1 MGKRELVLI
10 SIFVVLGI
18 CVYQFTAPDTGGED
32 VSIGGIVNKI
42 RRNMRGARATA
53 PADSTQAV
61 PVEAAVR
68 ELRINL
74 SRASELT
81 VTGEDRGDI
90 SAELHAVGRGYDDS
104 EAKTMAAT
112 ATLRVERNGDAV
124 VVSMD
129 QAMPR
134 SMPRN
139 ARLEQLTIVLKVPRR
154 LALRVE
160 PHVGRL
166 VVSDLASAEIMGS
179 RGETRLQNIAGH
191 LQLAHTGGK
200 LEIDG
205 VSSLKLNS
213 RNSNGTIARVTGMAT
228 LDLTGGELRLESVTG
243 PLDVEARN
251 TELTLDAAK
260 TAKPPFRFNGTGGEL
275 HVSSLRTE
283 ARIDG
288 RNTDIE
294 VVMQAAAPL
303 TIYNT
308 GENINVT
315 APPTGY
321 TLDAI
326 ATEGRLDLADGTL
339 KPQEDGDSRVNGAV
353 RGGGPTLSLR
363 ATRGD
368 ITVRKPEGK

>member
-1 MGKRELVLI
+1 MNSFSR
-10 SIFVVLGI
+10 S
-18 CVYQFTAPDTGGED
+18 AGGTPGPL
-32 VSIGGIVNKI
+32 SA
-42 RRNMRGARATA
+42 MTTRATA
-53 PADSTQAV
+53 L
-61 PVEAAVR
+61 AASWCVSM
-68 ELRINL
+68 RISGFSL
-74 SRASELT
+74 P
-81 VTGEDRGDI
+81 
-90 SAELHAVGRGYDDS
+90 GRGP
-104 EAKTMAAT
+104 AC
-112 ATLRVERNGDAV
+112 
-124 VVSMD
+124 
-129 QAMPR
+129 
-134 SMPRN
+134 
-139 ARLEQLTIVLKVPRR
+139 
-154 LALRVE
+154 
-160 PHVGRL
+160 
-166 VVSDLASAEIMGS
+166 
-179 RGETRLQNIAGH
+179 
-191 LQLAHTGGK
+191 
-200 LEIDG
+200 
-205 VSSLKLNS
+205 
-213 RNSNGTIARVTGMAT
+213 MAT

-326 ATEGRLDLADGTL
+326 ATEGRLDIADGTL

>member
-18 CVYQFTAPDTGGED
+18 CVYQFTAPDAGGED

-42 RRNMRGARATA
+42 RRNMQGARATA

-61 PVEAAVR
+61 PVDAAVR

-74 SRASELT
+74 SRGSDLT
-81 VTGEDRGDI
+81 VTGEDRSDI
-90 SAELHAVGRGYDDS
+90 SAELHAVGRGYDDA
-104 EAKTMAAT
+104 EAKAMAAT

-124 VVSMD
+124 VVSME

-139 ARLEQLTIVLKVPRR
+139 SRLDQLTIVLKVPRR

-191 LQLAHTGGK
+191 LQLAHSGGK

-205 VSSLKLNS
+205 VASVKLSS

-228 LDLTGGELRLESVTG
+228 LDLTGGELRLENVVG

-260 TAKPPFRFNGTGGEL
+260 TAKPPLRFNGSGGEL
-275 HVSSLRTE
+275 HITGLRTE

-294 VVMQAAAPL
+294 VMMQAAAPL

-308 GENINVT
+308 GENIHVT
-315 APPTGY
+315 APASGY
-321 TLDAI
+321 MLDAI
-326 ATEGRLDLADGTL
+326 ATEGRLDIADGTL
-339 KPQEDGDSRVNGAV
+339 KPQEDGDARVNGAV

>member
-18 CVYQFTAPDTGGED
+18 CVYQLTAPDAGGED
-32 VSIGGIVNKI
+32 VSIGGIVSKI
-42 RRNMRGARATA
+42 RRNMRGARTTS
-53 PADSTQAV
+53 PADYTQTT
-61 PVEAAVR
+61 PVDAAVR

-74 SRASELT
+74 SRANDLT
-81 VTGEDRGDI
+81 VNGEDRADI
-90 SAELHAVGRGYDDS
+90 SVELHAVGRGYDDS
-104 EAKTMAAT
+104 EAKTVAAT
-112 ATLRVERNGDAV
+112 AKLRVERNGDAM

-129 QAMPR
+129 QPQR
-134 SMPRN
+134 LPRN
-139 ARLEQLTIVLKVPRR
+139 ARLEQLTIVLNVPKR

-160 PHVGRL
+160 PHTGRL
-166 VVSDLASAEIMGS
+166 LASDLASAEIMGS
-179 RGETRLQNIAGH
+179 RGETRLHNIAGH
-191 LQLAHTGGK
+191 LQIAHTGGK
-200 LEIDG
+200 LEIEA
-205 VSSLKLNS
+205 VNSLKLNS
-213 RNSNGTIARVTGMAT
+213 RNSNGTIARVSGLAT
-228 LDLTGGELRLESVTG
+228 IDVTGGELRLENVVG

-251 TELTLDAAK
+251 TDFTLDAAR
-260 TAKPPFRFNGTGGEL
+260 TAKAPLRFNGTGGEL
-275 HVSSLRTE
+275 HVSNLRTE

-308 GENINVT
+308 GEDINVT
-315 APPTGY
+315 APAAGY
-321 TLDAI
+321 TLDAV
-326 ATEGRLDLADGTL
+326 ATEGRLEIGDGTL
-339 KPQEDGDSRVNGAV
+339 KAQEDGDSRVNGAV

>member
-18 CVYQFTAPDTGGED
+18 CVYQFTAPDAGGED

-42 RRNMRGARATA
+42 RRNIRGARATA

-61 PVEAAVR
+61 PVDAAVR

-74 SRASELT
+74 SRASDLT
-81 VTGEDRGDI
+81 VTGEDRSDI

-112 ATLRVERNGDAV
+112 ATLRVERNGDAM

-129 QAMPR
+129 QATPR

-139 ARLEQLTIVLKVPRR
+139 TRLEQLTIVLKVPRR

-166 VVSDLASAEIMGS
+166 VVTDLASAEIMGS

-191 LQLAHTGGK
+191 LQLAHSGGK

-205 VSSLKLNS
+205 VNSLKLSS
-213 RNSNGTIARVTGMAT
+213 RNSNGTIARVNGMAT

-260 TAKPPFRFNGTGGEL
+260 TAKPPFRFNGSGGEL

-326 ATEGRLDLADGTL
+326 ATEGRLDIGDGTL
-339 KPQEDGDSRVNGAV
+339 KPQEDGDARINGAV